1 MMWCL
6 EVVDDEDRWFFI
18 VRLRCASP
26 HSCFATGPDG
36 LHVAACCP
44 ILAHR
49 VEIVM
54 AKSSWAA
61 FPHPDKAFDYAG
73 DKLAKAWPKL
83 HAGDQEPFPDEKH
96 IAKLLKGN
104 PALGKDAHGIAES
117 LQDAWRA
124 FHRGDFHEAYET
136 GVALKA
142 LGASVAVKAGGI
154 HATYL
159 VKNDKDKIA
168 RYEAL
173 AKLAEAAIAALPGE
187 ANSHYRHA
195 YALGRYSQG
204 ISITAAL
211 AQGVA
216 GKVRASLDA
225 ALKIAPKHAEARTAL
240 GLYHAEIVGK
250 VGGMLAKL
258 TYGASAGEAEKQLKE
273 ALKLTPDS
281 PIAWIEYGNMLLLLH
296 GDKREDDVAEA
307 YQKASKIKPRDAMEA
322 LDAAW
327 AREQIE

>member
-1 MMWCL
+1 
-6 EVVDDEDRWFFI
+6 
-18 VRLRCASP
+18 
-26 HSCFATGPDG
+26 
-36 LHVAACCP
+36 
-44 ILAHR
+44 
-49 VEIVM
+49 M
-54 AKSSWAA
+54 AKPNWAA
-61 FPHPDKAFDYAG
+61 FPHPEKAFDYAG

-83 HAGDQEPFPDEKH
+83 HAGDQEPFPDDKQ
-96 IAKLLKGN
+96 IGKLIKAN
-104 PALGKDAHGIAES
+104 PGVGKDAGKIAAT

-124 FHRGDFHEAYET
+124 FHRGDFHEAHDS

-142 LGASVAVKAGGI
+142 LGASVAIKAGGI

-159 VKNDKDKIA
+159 VKSDKEKVA

-173 AKLAEAAIAALPGE
+173 AKLAQGAIDALPGE

-195 YALGRYSQG
+195 YALGRYSQC
-204 ISITAAL
+204 ISIAQAL
-211 AQGVA
+211 AHGIA

-225 ALKIAPKHAEARTAL
+225 TLKLAPKHAEARTAF

-250 VGGMLAKL
+250 VGGMLAKI

-307 YQKASKIKPRDAMEA
+307 FQKASKLKPHDAMEA

-327 AREQIE
+327 ARDQIE

>member
-1 MMWCL
+1 
-6 EVVDDEDRWFFI
+6 
-18 VRLRCASP
+18 
-26 HSCFATGPDG
+26 
-36 LHVAACCP
+36 
-44 ILAHR
+44 
-49 VEIVM
+49 M

-61 FPHPDKAFDYAG
+61 FQHPEKAFDYAG
-73 DKLAKAWPKL
+73 DKLAKAWSKL
-83 HAGDQEPFPDEKH
+83 HAGDQEPFPDDKH
-96 IAKLLKGN
+96 VAKLLKAN
-104 PALGKDAHGIAES
+104 PALGKDATKIAMA

-124 FHRGDFHEAYET
+124 FHRGDFHDAHEA

-142 LGASVAVKAGGI
+142 LGASVAIKAGGI

-159 VKNDKDKIA
+159 VKSDKDKVA

-173 AKLAEAAIAALPGE
+173 AKLAQVAVEALPGE

-195 YALGRYSQG
+195 YALGRYSQC
-204 ISITAAL
+204 ISIAQAL
-211 AQGVA
+211 AQGIA
-216 GKVRASLDA
+216 GRVRAALDA

-250 VGGMLAKL
+250 VGAMLGKL
-258 TYGASAGEAEKQLKE
+258 TYGASAGEADKQLKE

-307 YQKASKIKPRDAMEA
+307 YQKASKLKPHDAMEA
-322 LDAAW
+322 FDAAW